1 MPVGAIAAA
10 GIALPSLPTQATTG
24 AAKVGQ
30 TGGPGDSGQ
39 FGGQVAKAVQDL
51 DNTNKAAEDLAVKA
65 ATGDLQDAHDFM
77 IASTRANLATELTV
91 AVRNRAVES
100 FQSVMNMGI

>member
-1 MPVGAIAAA
+1 MAIAGVAAA
-10 GIALPSLPTQATTG
+10 GIALPTLPTQPATG
-24 AAKVGQ
+24 AGGVGQ
-30 TGGPGDSGQ
+30 AGQPGQ
-39 FGGQVAKAVQDL
+39 FGGQVAKAMQDL

>member
-1 MPVGAIAAA
+1 MAISPIVAG
-10 GIALPSLPTQATTG
+10 GIALPSLPTQATK
-24 AAKVGQ
+24 AAQ
-30 TGGPGDSGQ
+30 ATDPAQ
-39 FGGQVAKAVQDL
+39 FGGQVVKALQDL

-91 AVRNRAVES
+91 AVRNRAVEA
-100 FQSVMNMGI
+100 FQSVMNMPV

>member
-24 AAKVGQ
+24 VGGAAKVGE
-30 TGGPGDSGQ
+30 PGQ
-39 FGGQVAKAVQDL
+39 FGGQVAKAMQDL
-51 DNTNKAAEDLAVKA
+51 DQTNKAAEDLAVKA

>member
-10 GIALPSLPTQATTG
+10 GVALPSLPTLPTSG
-24 AAKVGQ
+24 AAKVGD
-30 TGGPGDSGQ
+30 PAQ
-39 FGGQVAKAVQDL
+39 FGGQVAKAMQDL
-51 DNTNKAAEDLAVKA
+51 DQTNKAAEDLAVKA

>member
-10 GIALPSLPTQATTG
+10 GIALPTLPTQGASG
-24 AAKVGQ
+24 AAKVGDSGQ
-30 TGGPGDSGQ
+30 TGSTGQ
-39 FGGQVAKAVQDL
+39 FGGQVAKAMQDL

>member
-1 MPVGAIAAA
+1 MPIGAITAA
-10 GIALPSLPTQATTG
+10 GIALPTLPTQPATG
-24 AAKVGQ
+24 AGAAGKVGD
-30 TGGPGDSGQ
+30 TGQ
-39 FGGQVAKAVQDL
+39 FGGQVAKAMQDL

>member
-1 MPVGAIAAA
+1 MAIAGVAAA
-10 GIALPSLPTQATTG
+10 GIALPSLPTQPTTG
-24 AAKVGQ
+24 AGKVGE
-30 TGGPGDSGQ
+30 PGQ
-39 FGGQVAKAVQDL
+39 FGGQVAKAMQDL
-51 DNTNKAAEDLAVKA
+51 DQTNKAAEDLAVKA